1 MTNLENLKI
10 NLTQEE
16 RDILRGKQGPTMQK
30 VLVTVVLYGEAL
42 GAERL
47 VDIEG
52 DGHFVISWATPG
64 IAPPLEMLD
73 ELVAAGLKTK
83 YPFTLDPKAPL
94 DFENLRLRPEQ
105 EQALKQMYRDQ
116 ARYDERMLQLGL
128 RDTDAYTCNPYL
140 PEVGNIPKRGTILAW
155 SESACAVFA
164 NSILGARTNR
174 NGAIMDLLSN
184 IVGKT
189 PLAGLLTDEGRRA
202 TWLVEVRTTKLPHP
216 QLLGAA
222 IGRKVLEDVPFIV
235 GLDRFLGSGLSEET
249 LRQAQGRLL
258 RQPFDGV
265 CPERSRGAQDK
276 AQGRLLDYLQ
286 EMGAACATYG
296 AVGLYHV
303 ENITPEA
310 VDQGTD
316 LLVPDHAT
324 YVIDDQELQDLM
336 ASYPVMWADKEAKP
350 EKCYIGC
357 PHLSL
362 RQLYWW
368 TDKIHSALQAGR
380 QSQLAVE
387 TTICA
392 APQVLQ
398 KLKADV
404 KAYERLERA
413 GVKLSVTCAETL
425 FEGGVSAGE
434 AIVTNSNKLRAYTT
448 ARFFP
453 DEELVEILV
462 SGEIK
467 GAVGKFEE

>member
-1 MTNLENLKI
+1 MIGLENLKI
-10 NLTQEE
+10 KLTQEE
-16 RDILRGKQGPTMQK
+16 QDILQGKQGLTMQK
-30 VLVTVVLYGEAL
+30 VMQTVVLYGEAL
-42 GAERL
+42 KAERL

-52 DGHFVISWATPG
+52 DGHFVISWANSG

-94 DFENLRLRPEQ
+94 DFENLGLRAEL
-105 EQALKQMYRDQ
+105 EQALEKMYQDQ

-128 RDTDAYTCNPYL
+128 RDADAYTCNPYV

-155 SESACAVFA
+155 SESACAIFA
-164 NSILGARTNR
+164 NSVLGARTNR

-202 TWLVEVRTTKLPHP
+202 TWLVKVETEQLPP
-216 QLLGAA
+216 SQLLGAA
-222 IGRKVLEDVPFIV
+222 IGKKVLADVPFIM
-235 GLDRFLGSGLSEET
+235 GLDRFLDPSLNEAT
-249 LRQAQGRLL
+249 
-258 RQPFDGV
+258 
-265 CPERSRGAQDK
+265 
-276 AQGRLLDYLQ
+276 LDYLQ
-286 EMGAACATYG
+286 DMGATCATYG

-316 LLVPDHAT
+316 LLRPGHET
-324 YVIDDQELQDLM
+324 YVVDDQELQNLM
-336 ASYPVMWADKEAKP
+336 ASYPVMWADQETKP
-350 EKCYIGC
+350 EKCFLGC

-362 RQLYWW
+362 RQVYGWA
-368 TDKIHSALQAGR
+368 DKIHHTLQVRG

-387 TTICA
+387 TVMCA

-398 KLKADV
+398 KFKADTE
-404 KAYERLERA
+404 AYERLKQT
-413 GVKLSVTCAETL
+413 GVKLSVSCSETI
-425 FEGGVSAGE
+425 FETGLCTGE
-434 AIVTNSNKLRAYTT
+434 PILTNSNKLRAYTT
-448 ARFFP
+448 SRFFP

-462 SGEIK
+462 SGEVK
-467 GAVGKFEE
+467 QVATSRRGS